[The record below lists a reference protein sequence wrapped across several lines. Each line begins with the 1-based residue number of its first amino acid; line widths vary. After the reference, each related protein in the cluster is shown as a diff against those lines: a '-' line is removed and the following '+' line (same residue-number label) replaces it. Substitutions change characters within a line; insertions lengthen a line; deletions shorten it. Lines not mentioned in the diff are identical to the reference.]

1 MKLMVKTNKQ
11 HMMDPPEAEASTNTE
26 RREDTAP
33 STSNASD
40 QGEDGP
46 KPKKASLKRK
56 ADKPTNAKTKKHK
69 KARVSR
75 PVPLGYTVHQ
85 GEDMLL
91 VISSSTSQYDG
102 SAWTPPKKGSKKK
115 KKLMKGKVKTNQ
127 IKKKKTVC
135 AKPKVNSIP
144 VAKEEED
151 INLFLPQKA
160 ADHRWG
166 QSLPEEV
173 LISIFQMVVDQDGA
187 VPFLCRVGRVCR
199 LWNAAASSP
208 VLWRKVTIGHCWI
221 AAGKSQ
227 LPKTEKRVKET
238 FHWLAQ
244 NRFSHLRDFSLCH
257 WTKNVTYAIE
267 VLSQFCPHLCSLKLS
282 YCTGLTAK
290 AFHSLGLHSRSLQ
303 SINLQYSEFQVEG
316 LLEYLENHGS
326 QIKQILLTHGMKNDR
341 LLNAISRGHCP
352 DLEVL
357 EVNTKL
363 DSKYCE
369 LPVCIQALQM
379 ACPKLKTFRM
389 LNVRPL
395 LKMMR
400 NADSTAGFPLL
411 EELCIATTSFS
422 YMTDKDLW
430 DILFGSTKLRVLD
443 LRGCSRITPSGLAT
457 LPCLEL
463 ECLFWGQY
471 FSSNVGLPSSKK
483 GLHLVTQKWSR
494 TLQQLDIANQLFT
507 EEDLEM
513 AMGHL
518 AHGTDVDTLRSL
530 NLSGTRI
537 TPPALR
543 PVIGQ
548 MTALNYLNLSS
559 CRYLRRGLKR
569 IYRGQEDIRQLLDEL
584 F

>member
-1 MKLMVKTNKQ
+1 
-11 HMMDPPEAEASTNTE
+11 MDSPEAEASAHSE
-26 RREDTAP
+26 RREDTTP
-33 STSNASD
+33 STSNISG

-46 KPKKASLKRK
+46 KPKKASLKRTTG
-56 ADKPTNAKTKKHK
+56 KPTNAKATKHK

-75 PVPLGYTVHQ
+75 SAPLGYTVHQ

-102 SAWTPPKKGSKKK
+102 SAWNPPKKGSKKK
-115 KKLMKGKVKTNQ
+115 KLTKGKGKANQ
-127 IKKKKTVC
+127 IKKKKKVR
-135 AKPKVNSIP
+135 AKPKVTHNS
-144 VAKEEED
+144 VAEEKEET
-151 INLFLPQKA
+151 NVFVPQKT

-173 LISIFQMVVDQDGA
+173 LISIFQMVVVQDGA
-187 VPFLCRVGRVCR
+187 VLFLCRVGRVCR

-208 VLWRKVTIGHCWI
+208 VLWRKVTVGHCWI
-221 AAGKSQ
+221 APGKTQ
-227 LPKTEKRVKET
+227 LPKTEMKIKET
-238 FHWLAQ
+238 FNWLAQ
-244 NRFSHLRDFSLCH
+244 NRFSQLRDFSLCH
-257 WTKNVTYAIE
+257 WKNNVTYALE
-267 VLSQFCPHLCSLKLS
+267 VVSQFCPHLRSLKLS
-282 YCTGLTAK
+282 YCTGLAAT

-303 SINLQYSEFQVEG
+303 SMDLQYSEFQVEG

-326 QIKQILLTHGMKNDR
+326 QIKHILFTHGIKNDR
-341 LLNAISRGHCP
+341 LLTAITKGNCP
-352 DLEVL
+352 DLELL

-363 DSKYCE
+363 DSKDCE
-369 LPVCIQALQM
+369 LPVFIQALQI

-395 LKMMR
+395 HKTMR
-400 NADSTAGFPLL
+400 NSADSTLGFPLL
-411 EELCIATTSFS
+411 EELCIATTSYS

-430 DILFGSTKLRVLD
+430 DILFGSTRLRVLD

-471 FSSNVGLPSSKK
+471 FSSNVGLSSPKK
-483 GLHLVTQKWSR
+483 ELHMVTQKWSR

-507 EEDLEM
+507 EDDLEM
-513 AMGHL
+513 AMSHL
-518 AHGTDVDTLRSL
+518 AQATEADTLRSL

-548 MTALNYLNLSS
+548 TTALSYLNLSS
-559 CRYLRRGLKR
+559 CRYLPRGVKR
-569 IYRGQEDIRQLLDEL
+569 IYRGQEDIRRLLDKLE
-584 F
+584 